1 MAFENYS
8 TLQTNIADWL
18 NREDLTSQIPAF
30 IRLFEARANRVLRTH
45 DMIKRATAFTDNG
58 YFSVPSDWHETVSL
72 MLLTDRLR
80 PLEFVSIAKSLELRA
95 ERREGPASHYTHI
108 DGKFY
113 LVPTPSDEIELELI
127 YRAKVE
133 PLSDDTATNWLLD
146 KSPDLYLFGAL
157 SEAEPYLK
165 NDDRVTLWQAKA
177 NQIITDM
184 HYEAERASM
193 PQGKLTAKQRTFG

>member
-95 ERREGPASHYTHI
+95 ERRGGAPSHYTHI

-113 LVPTPSDEIELELI
+113 LVPEPTDELELELI

-133 PLSDDTATNWLLD
+133 PLSGDTATNWLLD

-165 NDDRVTLWQAKA
+165 NDDRVALWQAKA